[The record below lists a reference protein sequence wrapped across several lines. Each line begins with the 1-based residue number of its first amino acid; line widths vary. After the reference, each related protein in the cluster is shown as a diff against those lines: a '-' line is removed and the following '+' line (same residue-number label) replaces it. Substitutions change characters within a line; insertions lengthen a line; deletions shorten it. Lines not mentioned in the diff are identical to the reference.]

1 MAAART
7 VRVVA
12 TSVAGASVIAANF
25 APLPYLAPTV
35 TVVVGILKLCE
46 NVRTNKYAILPPR
59 CTESD

>member
-12 TSVAGASVIAANF
+12 TSVAGVSVIAANF
-25 APLPYLAPTV
+25 APLPYLAPAV

-46 NVRTNKYAILPPR
+46 NVRTNKYAVLSRDIEL
-59 CTESD
+59 D